1 MIDVNIGI
9 TEKDIKKMGLMEE
22 FSSCDENEKE
32 DFVIQ
37 AMLAAITVYGQAK
50 RAGLLTDDLYQLDES
65 KLGGKNESN

>member
-9 TEKDIKKMGLMEE
+9 TEKDIEKMGLMEE

-65 KLGGKNESN
+65 KIGGNNESN